1 MVRKLLLLVVAAIII
16 TAMVV
21 PGCTP
26 PTTYTLTMAEDP
38 AGGGTAT
45 DLTGSS
51 PYAADTV
58 VRIEAVAAAGYQFVN
73 WTAPAGTF
81 VDENAA
87 TTSFNMPPQDVTVT
101 ANFGR
106 VYDLT
111 MAVSPLGAGTTTPA
125 ATTPQGAGTD
135 VSIQAAPNLGY
146 QFVNWSAPAGSF
158 ADASAATTVFTMPAE
173 DVTVTANFV
182 LVFDLT
188 MTVSPAGAGTTNPT
202 GTTQQGAGTGV
213 NIQATPGASYQ
224 FAYWSAPAGSF
235 ADASAAATVF
245 TMPAEDVT
253 VTAHFV
259 GPLDHSTLYFVD
271 YLTAPV
277 IDEPVILE
285 DQFGTFEAQVLD
297 AAWFFNPT
305 EKVHDTVTTPIY
317 NPDHHHTIYQI
328 EYLEEP
334 GTWNVEIENQF
345 GLQLLTVQGPIALA
359 VPTQKD
365 DHEPPVHLDHYLFYW
380 VTEGPYIEEYVY
392 LQDQFGDHPEVM
404 VYDPVLFANPVKKTH
419 GDIVFDVFN
428 PDDHVVIYATTE
440 GSIETTVHVA
450 NQFGDQIL
458 DVYGPLGLAVP
469 SQKLDFAPA
478 VGHFYAYK
486 SLGPVTSVGADVTLE
501 DQFGTFDAVVDMPL
515 WFCNPT
521 EKWHMD
527 AWSPMVDP
535 DHHLTVYSIDLTIG
549 EPKEWAVGVS
559 NQFGEDQNL
568 TVFGPIA
575 LAVPTH
581 KLFPGEHEPPVDLGH
596 YLIYEVVS
604 GPSMDAFVE
613 LLDEFGPDSGTVTIP
628 RYFANP
634 VKKTHDTHT
643 DEIINDFTHLVF
655 YEIVDTEA
663 YWLEVGINNQF
674 VADGVLQELAA
685 AYLAVP
691 SLKLYVDPMF

>member
-26 PTTYTLTMAEDP
+26 TTRFNLTMAVNP
-38 AGGGTAT
+38 AGAGTTTPTGTTAYASGT
-45 DLTGSS
+45 D
-51 PYAADTV
+51 V
-58 VRIEAVAAAGYQFVN
+58 NIEAVAATGYVFVN

-81 VDENAA
+81 GDANAA
-87 TTSFNMPPQDVTVT
+87 TTTFTMPAQDVTVT
-101 ANFGR
+101 ANFALAF
-106 VYDLT
+106 DLT
-111 MAVSPLGAGTTTPA
+111 MVVSPPGAGTTTP
-125 ATTPQGAGTD
+125 
-135 VSIQAAPNLGY
+135 
-146 QFVNWSAPAGSF
+146 
-158 ADASAATTVFTMPAE
+158 
-173 DVTVTANFV
+173 
-182 LVFDLT
+182 
-188 MTVSPAGAGTTNPT
+188 T
-202 GTTQQGAGTGV
+202 GTTPQGAGTGV

-235 ADASAAATVF
+235 ADASAATTVF

-305 EKVHDTVTTPIY
+305 EKVHGDVATPIY
-317 NPDHHHTIYQI
+317 NPDHHHTVYQI

-345 GLQLLTVQGPIALA
+345 GPQFLTVQGPIALA
-359 VPTQKD
+359 VPTQKE

-404 VYDPVLFANPVKKTH
+404 VYEPVLFANPVKKTH
-419 GDIVFDVFN
+419 VGGAAATELFN
-428 PDDHVVIYATTE
+428 QDDHIVIYATTE

-486 SLGPVTSVGADVTLE
+486 SLGPVTGVGADVTLD
-501 DQFGTFDAVVDMPL
+501 DQFGTFEATVNVPM

-521 EKWHMD
+521 DKWHMG

-535 DHHLTVYSIDLTIG
+535 DHHLTVYSIDLIG
-549 EPKEWAVGVS
+549 EPLEWAVGVS

-613 LLDEFGPDSGTVTIP
+613 LLDEFGPDSGMVTIP

-691 SLKLYVDPMF
+691 SLKLYVDPLF